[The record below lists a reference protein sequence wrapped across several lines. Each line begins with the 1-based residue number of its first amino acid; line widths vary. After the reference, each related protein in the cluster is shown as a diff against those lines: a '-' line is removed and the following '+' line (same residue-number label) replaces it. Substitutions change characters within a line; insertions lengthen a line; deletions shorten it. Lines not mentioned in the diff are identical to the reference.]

1 MKTKAAI
8 LVEQKKDLI
17 VDEIDIPKID
27 PGKVL
32 VEIKATRIC
41 GSQIGEIDGTKGP
54 DSFLPHLLG
63 HEAGAI
69 VRETGPMVSRVKEG
83 DHVVCHWRPA
93 SGMSGPYPSY
103 NWKGKKVSAGH
114 ITTFSEYSIISEN
127 RLTPIDPKYGH
138 EVSALMADT
147 ITTGFGIINNDAKVK
162 IGQSVCIIG
171 IGGIGLGVVLGAKLA
186 GANPIIAVDIV
197 EHKLKT
203 AQICGATHAVNCKQQ
218 NLEEELLTILG
229 TPEVDV
235 VIEGTG
241 KAEIIEKAYKITSP
255 NGKCILFGVMRFDQ
269 KISINTLPLHLGKS
283 IIGSEGGQSVP
294 DVDIPKYLRMIDSG
308 CIELGNFI
316 SHRYKIDD
324 INSGIKF
331 MKEGKSTHS
340 LICFQNI

>member
-17 VDEIDIPKID
+17 VDEIDIPKIE

-41 GSQIGEIDGTKGP
+41 GSQIGEIDGAKGHDP
-54 DSFLPHLLG
+54 FLPHLLG

-69 VRETGPMVSRVKEG
+69 VRETGPMVSRVKDG

-93 SGMSGPYPSY
+93 SGISGPSPSY
-103 NWKGKKVSAGH
+103 DWKGQKVNAGH
-114 ITTFSEYSIISEN
+114 ITTFSEYALISEN

-147 ITTGFGIINNDAKVK
+147 ITTGFGIVSNDAKVK
-162 IGQSVCIIG
+162 IGESVCIIG

-197 EHKLKT
+197 DHKLKT

-241 KAEIIEKAYKITSP
+241 KAEVIEKAYKITSP

-269 KISINTLPLHLGKS
+269 KASINTFPLHLGKS
-283 IIGSEGGQSVP
+283 LSGSEGGQSVP
-294 DVDIPKYLRMIDSG
+294 DVDIPKYLKMMD
-308 CIELGNFI
+308 GNLFSLNHFI
-316 SHRYKIDD
+316 SHRYRLDD
-324 INSGIKF
+324 INKGISA
-331 MKEGKSTHS
+331 MREGEALHS
-340 LICFQNI
+340 IIHF